1 MSFDRPVLLSFL
13 LLSAAACRAQEYMTL
28 LDLSSGDTLRLDPA
42 RVLEVK
48 TDSLWLHGALAR
60 WDEQNL
66 HVRMKRYR
74 GQHLVDTLVPVA
86 RMEVRELLTCHLK
99 DVIDCGYFDE
109 RKDRQ
114 DVWINKG
121 TVAVVGVGALLFLFG
136 NAHISSVGAVT
147 ALGGGLVVYGGGN
160 LLAKGD
166 TRHYKLGKRWK
177 LL

>member
-1 MSFDRPVLLSFL
+1 MLFHRWALFVFFIALVSSG
-13 LLSAAACRAQEYMTL
+13 RAQDRLVM
-28 LDLSSGDTLRLDPA
+28 LDLRKGDTLRLDPA

-60 WDEQNL
+60 WDEHNL

-166 TRHYKLGKRWK
+166 TRRYKLGKRWK